1 LINLPNILTLSNLF
15 CGILA
20 IILVMNDL
28 PKQAVYFVLL
38 AGLFDFFDGFAARA
52 LKISGKFGAELDSLA
67 DMVTFGVFPGV
78 LLYHILEEQFYLE
91 EVSALFYK
99 IPVLALPT
107 LLFPL
112 CAALRLA
119 KFNISDDQSYYFK
132 GLATPAATL
141 FVCGIPFYEGLNY
154 LVFAEQ
160 YVIYFWTI
168 CLSLL
173 MVSNYKLIAFK
184 FKDYSIQNNLLKYL
198 LIVFSCILLILFQL
212 KALPTIIILY
222 LIISFINFRV
232 LKNQY

>member
-1 LINLPNILTLSNLF
+1 LINLPNILTLSNLL

-20 IILVMNDL
+20 IILVLNDA
-28 PKQAVYFVLL
+28 PKQAVYLVLL
-38 AGLFDFFDGFAARA
+38 AGVFDFFDGFAARA
-52 LKISGKFGAELDSLA
+52 LKISGQFGAELDSLA

-78 LLYHILEEQFYLE
+78 LLYHILEEQFYIGD
-91 EVSALFYK
+91 VTTLFNI

-119 KFNISDDQSYYFK
+119 KFNIDEDQSYYFK

-141 FVCGIPFYEGLNY
+141 FVCGIPFYEGLHY
-154 LVFAEQ
+154 LAFAEK

-168 CLSLL
+168 TLCLL

-198 LIVFSCILLILFQL
+198 LIIFSIILLFLYQL

-222 LIISFINFRV
+222 LIISFINFKV